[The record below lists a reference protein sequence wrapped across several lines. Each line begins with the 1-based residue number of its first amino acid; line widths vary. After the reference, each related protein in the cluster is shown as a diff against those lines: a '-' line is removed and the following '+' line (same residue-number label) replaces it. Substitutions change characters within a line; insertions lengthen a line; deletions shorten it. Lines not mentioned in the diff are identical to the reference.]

1 MRISVVVPALNEERT
16 LGTTLARA
24 LTLGFDEVIVVDGGS
39 HDGTWEV
46 VAAAGAGEPRV
57 RLFSAPPGRAVQ
69 MNAGAAASRGDVI
82 LFLHADTALP
92 EGAREAIERALA
104 DPACAGGRFDVR
116 FDRSTGLARLVSR
129 MMNLRSRWTGIATG
143 DQAIFVR
150 RVVFDRLGGFPAL
163 PLMEDVEF
171 SRRLKRAGRVAAL
184 PQQVVTSFRRWEACG
199 PVRTILLM
207 WLLRFLYWAGVS
219 PVSLAR
225 FYAQVR

>member
-16 LGTTLARA
+16 LGPTLARA
-24 LTLGFDEVIVVDGGS
+24 LALGFDEVLVVDGGS
-39 HDGTWEV
+39 RDGTRGV
-46 VAAAGAGEPRV
+46 VAAAGAADHRV
-57 RLFSAPPGRAVQ
+57 RLLEAQPGRAVQ
-69 MNAGAAASRGDVI
+69 MNEGAAASRGDVL
-82 LFLHADTALP
+82 LFLHADTELP

-104 DPACAGGRFDVR
+104 DAACAGGRFDVR
-116 FDRSTGLARLVSR
+116 FDRSTGLARFVSR

-150 RVVFDRLGGFPAL
+150 RAVFERLGGFPPL
-163 PLMEDVEF
+163 PLMEDIEF
-171 SRRLKRAGRVAAL
+171 SRRLKREGRVAAL
-184 PQQVVTSFRRWEACG
+184 NQKVVTSFRRWEACG

-219 PVSLAR
+219 PLSLAR